1 MRILIVNEFIDERGA
16 EEVAKKQFAA
26 LEEHGVS
33 VHMLA
38 FQDSHGASQRN
49 PEKYT
54 IVEIPRFYKL
64 IFSLRYYFKIRR
76 VIKEFRPDYILVHNV
91 FSSPFTVYR
100 AFKDYQTIQT
110 VHDYKIVCP
119 TAMCIREDDGEVCAG
134 YGTRECM
141 RHCGANKN
149 TIKFRI
155 QEHIVR
161 RTETIRKK
169 YVKTFIAPSQK
180 LKEYMTSYG
189 YDVTCINNPIESL
202 KQPMQPHIVDN
213 EQVKFV
219 YAGAICKEKGIISF
233 LEYLKS
239 RNEGFVVDVYGEI
252 TDDTNTENL
261 ANIANIHFKGKIPH
275 AQLIEI
281 LDQYDYMIVPSM
293 WQENYPTSILE
304 AMRCGVVVI
313 GSDRGGIP
321 EMLSNHRGYVF
332 SYGDIADLCS
342 TMDEVFASSREKYE
356 SIRQEAYH
364 YVCTNNSVENYYQ
377 KLMEVIQH
385 INSTQK
391 EGHR

>member
-1 MRILIVNEFIDERGA
+1 M
-16 EEVAKKQFAA
+16 
-26 LEEHGVS
+26 
-33 VHMLA
+33 
-38 FQDSHGASQRN
+38 
-49 PEKYT
+49 
-54 IVEIPRFYKL
+54 
-64 IFSLRYYFKIRR
+64 
-76 VIKEFRPDYILVHNV
+76 
-91 FSSPFTVYR
+91 
-100 AFKDYQTIQT
+100 
-110 VHDYKIVCP
+110 
-119 TAMCIREDDGEVCAG
+119 
-134 YGTRECM
+134 
-141 RHCGANKN
+141 
-149 TIKFRI
+149 
-155 QEHIVR
+155 
-161 RTETIRKK
+161 
-169 YVKTFIAPSQK
+169 
-180 LKEYMTSYG
+180 
-189 YDVTCINNPIESL
+189 
-202 KQPMQPHIVDN
+202 
-213 EQVKFV
+213 
-219 YAGAICKEKGIISF
+219 
-233 LEYLKS
+233 EYLKS

-261 ANIANIHFKGKIPH
+261 DNIANIHFKGKIPH